1 VSSSQGSAAARSGD
15 SQAAKEKVV
24 ARVTAGS
31 PAPGGIS
38 PALRERIAQA
48 FTRVEDVVYVGL
60 AVLLAASAV
69 VLLVDGVLDFGRG
82 FFDATT
88 NPARIIDLLDRILL
102 ILIIVEVLY
111 TVQVSFREHV
121 VAPEP
126 FLIVG
131 LIAATRRILVLT
143 AGIAELAETGRSVF
157 LHAMLELGLLTVM
170 VLVLVVALVLLRR
183 RSTQAVADRA

>member
-143 AGIAELAETGRSVF
+143 AGIAELAETGGSVF